1 MKDRLIQKLA
11 AIKANRAGRTFV
23 LADAKDADMAFGIAS
38 PGPHYPAVEANRGMR
53 TMPQFL
59 DQIRAIVHQGE
70 VDILLASASVM
81 SRLAHA
87 EGLFDGSSV
96 TPAIRANDTTD
107 VWVGRGAR
115 YRNSPSRPFA
125 TAYIEDALYGTSAP
139 ATNAKPVVDLGLYSM
154 TFNNDLDADREA
166 LTAFK
171 AFRRDAKRLG
181 FHYFLEVFGPN
192 VEATGIP
199 PAEVGFYVNDMIVRS
214 LAGVSVAD
222 QPLFLKIPYF
232 GPAALEELVAYDPS
246 LIVGILG
253 GSAGTTYDAFLLLE
267 EAQKRG
273 ARVALFGRKIK
284 DAEDPLAFIST
295 MRRVVDGDLKAHDAC
310 AYYHDL
316 LRQQKIQPK
325 RSLTDDQQTTAQE
338 LSYARAK

>member
-11 AIKANRAGRTFV
+11 KIRENPSGRTFV

-38 PGPHYPAVEANRGMR
+38 PGPHYPVPTTGRSMR

-87 EGLFDGSSV
+87 EGLFDSSTV

-115 YRNSPSRPFA
+115 YRSSPSKPFA
-125 TAYIEDALYGTSAP
+125 TAYLEDALYGTSAP
-139 ATNAKPVVDLGLYSM
+139 AAGARPVVDLGLYSM
-154 TFNNDLDADREA
+154 TFNNDLDADRESLA
-166 LTAFK
+166 AFK
-171 AFRRDAKRLG
+171 AFRRDARRAG
-181 FHYFLEVFGPN
+181 FNYFLEVFGPN
-192 VEATGIP
+192 VDATGIP
-199 PAEVGFYVNDMIVRS
+199 PDEVGFYVNDMIVRG

-232 GPAALEELVAYDPS
+232 GPAALEELVAYDPQ

-295 MRRVVDGDLKAHDAC
+295 LRRIVDGDVGAHEAC
-310 AYYHDL
+310 AVYHDL
-316 LRQQKIQPK
+316 LHKQKIKP
-325 RSLTDDQQTTAQE
+325 RRALADDRQMTAQE
-338 LSYARAK
+338 LSYARPK